1 MLSGVYAFSHL
12 LRLYIVG
19 GAAGSSLGSR
29 ILCKLVGQPALHK
42 SLSSTS
48 EGNSSYRGSL
58 GEGSDTDTVV
68 LVTTLDFGHES
79 SHIKSKALS
88 KDSSWFSP
96 LGPQGERIW

>member
-12 LRLYIVG
+12 LRLYTVG
-19 GAAGSSLGSR
+19 GAAGASLGSR

-42 SLSSTS
+42 SPGSIL
-48 EGNSSYRGSL
+48 EGNSSYGGSL
-58 GEGSDTDTVV
+58 GEGSDTDTAV
-68 LVTTLDFGHES
+68 LVTTLDVRAVTL
-79 SHIKSKALS
+79 SKVLS